1 MSKLLEIHVKE
12 GRFNQETG
20 TAMAGALK
28 YQDMK
33 VKDVMTP
40 LENTFMVNVD
50 DKLNFETMAIIFK
63 TGYSRIP
70 VYESTPKNIVGLLFV
85 KDLIFIDPEDETTVK
100 QFIDI
105 FGRQTHVVWSDD
117 KLGDV
122 LRYLKKGHTH
132 MSFVRD
138 INTGDGTKDPVYEL
152 RGIVTLEDIIE
163 IILGDEI
170 LDETDAWM
178 DPQQTERRDTFDWAR
193 LRLFD
198 SKIVEETLS
207 EDEVRAVVA
216 HLRGNYKDYFTELSN
231 KQLTKMIAS
240 IPVTE
245 LPEEEREVGEL
256 LPKKLLYEKNTDSN
270 ACTLILNGKVV
281 VLAGKDNFR
290 SDVSSWSLLAVGAL
304 ADEAFAPDFSAYVS
318 GGPCRCLSISREMFA
333 AAMARSKLERLPKP
347 ASPKRNGTE
356 SGEGKMLFPLSIENT
371 QPLPEESVH
380 EQRGKLLNEFF
391 TKKSHNGHNL
401 VGGSTSASIEMEP
414 RLDDLDDD

>member
-28 YQDMK
+28 YQDMM

-50 DKLNFETMAIIFK
+50 DKLNFETMATIFK

-70 VYESTPKNIVGLLFV
+70 VYESSPKNIVGMLFV
-85 KDLIFIDPEDETTVK
+85 KDLIFIDPEDETPVK

-105 FGRQTHVVWSDD
+105 FGRQAHVVWMDD

-132 MSFVRD
+132 MGFVRD
-138 INTGDGTKDPVYEL
+138 IDSGDGTKDPVYQL
-152 RGIVTLEDIIE
+152 TGIVTLEDIIE
-163 IILGDEI
+163 VILGDEI

-178 DPQQTERRDTFDWAR
+178 DPQHSEHKNTFDWAR

-207 EDEVRAVVA
+207 EDEVLAVVA
-216 HLRGNYKDYFTELSN
+216 HLRGNYKEHFSEVSD
-231 KQLTKMIAS
+231 KQLNRMIAS

-256 LPKKLLYEKNTDSN
+256 LPKKLLYEKNTQCS

-304 ADEAFAPDFSAYVS
+304 SDEAFAPDFSAYVS
-318 GGPCRCLSISREMFA
+318 GGPCRCLSINRAMFSA
-333 AAMARSKLERLPKP
+333 AVDRSKLETLPKP
-347 ASPKRNGTE
+347 DSPQRPT
-356 SGEGKMLFPLSIENT
+356 IEKST
-371 QPLPEESVH
+371 LPEASVH

-391 TKKSHNGHNL
+391 TKKSHL
-401 VGGSTSASIEMEP
+401 GSFPAAASIEMVSQNANVREE
-414 RLDDLDDD
+414 